1 MPPAVEPGE
10 LVDPGV
16 HGALLS
22 AVADGAP
29 LDRLGQH
36 RLESLKAAGLATPD
50 GRPRFPVAQAAQAKA
65 VAETAGD
72 LGRAM
77 ARLVAGE
84 WSRLEVEYESVH
96 AALASPARPPAEA
109 AGAGPSRRGR
119 GAAFLVVGGLLL
131 DLGVRRLLRRQGL
144 AAPPFGSAFVW
155 LAEGEGAAG
164 SWFARVTGLPGR
176 GSLIRFGHPD
186 APAFQLAAADPE
198 AAPALPAAL
207 EPALRELCEGLGW
220 SVVRLVDDAL
230 PALDP
235 VRRRVPGA
243 DDEGAFLAW
252 AYTLAVD
259 EALDRLS
266 ARGLLTPPPTAVT
279 TVRVT
284 DPALPARVAGGRG
297 WSAAAG
303 AAEEVAFVEGVEAA
317 GGQAAA
323 PVGGQRS
330 GEGGQRRQGGDGD
343 QVGGHGPSCG
353 GGPGSA
359 AVADWGSAVD
369 GLRVLPRPVRAGL

>member
-1 MPPAVEPGE
+1 VTRVTWELGWWAPVPPALEPDE
-10 LVDPGV
+10 LIEPGV
-16 HGALLS
+16 HGTLLS

-36 RLESLKAAGLATPD
+36 RLESLKAAGLATAD
-50 GRPRFPVAQAAQAKA
+50 GRPRFPVAPAPQAKA

-84 WSRLEVEYESVH
+84 WSRLEVEYQPLH
-96 AALASPARPPAEA
+96 ATMATTPASSAPASSAPAPSA
-109 AGAGPSRRGR
+109 RASAPATPAPASGA
-119 GAAFLVVGGLLL
+119 AAFLVVGGLLL

-164 SWFARVTGLPGR
+164 SWFARVTALPGR
-176 GSLIRFGHPD
+176 GSLIRFGRPG
-186 APAFQLAAADPE
+186 AAAFQLAAADPE

-220 SVVRLVDDAL
+220 SVVRLVEDAL

-266 ARGLLTPPPTAVT
+266 ARGLLTPPPAAVT
-279 TVRVT
+279 AVRVT
-284 DPALPARVAGGRG
+284 DPAL
-297 WSAAAG
+297 AG
-303 AAEEVAFVEGVEAA
+303 AA
-317 GGQAAA
+317 
-323 PVGGQRS
+323 
-330 GEGGQRRQGGDGD
+330 
-343 QVGGHGPSCG
+343 
-353 GGPGSA
+353 
-359 AVADWGSAVD
+359 
-369 GLRVLPRPVRAGL
+369 L

>member
-1 MPPAVEPGE
+1 VTRETWELGWWAPVPPALEPDE
-10 LVDPGV
+10 LIEPGV
-16 HGALLS
+16 HGTLLS

-36 RLESLKAAGLATPD
+36 RLEALKAAGLATAD
-50 GRPRFPVAQAAQAKA
+50 GRPRFPVAPAAKAKA

-84 WSRLEVEYESVH
+84 WSRLEVEYEPLH
-96 AALASPARPPAEA
+96 ATMAPPVPAPAS
-109 AGAGPSRRGR
+109 G

-155 LAEGEGAAG
+155 LAEGKGAAG
-164 SWFARVTGLPGR
+164 SWFARVTALPGR
-176 GSLIRFGHPD
+176 GSLIRFGHPG

-207 EPALRELCEGLGW
+207 EPVLRELCEGLGW
-220 SVVRLVDDAL
+220 SVVRLVEDAL

-266 ARGLLTPPPTAVT
+266 ARGLLTPPPAAVT
-279 TVRVT
+279 AVRVT
-284 DPALPARVAGGRG
+284 DPAL
-297 WSAAAG
+297 AG
-303 AAEEVAFVEGVEAA
+303 AA
-317 GGQAAA
+317 
-323 PVGGQRS
+323 R
-330 GEGGQRRQGGDGD
+330 
-343 QVGGHGPSCG
+343 
-353 GGPGSA
+353 
-359 AVADWGSAVD
+359 
-369 GLRVLPRPVRAGL
+369 

>member
-1 MPPAVEPGE
+1 VSSVEARGGGWELGWWAPVPPALEPDE

-36 RLESLKAAGLATPD
+36 RLESLKAAGLAGAD
-50 GRPRFPVAQAAQAKA
+50 GRPRFPVAEGAHAKA
-65 VAETAGD
+65 VMAAAGD
-72 LGRAM
+72 LGRSM

-96 AALASPARPPAEA
+96 AALSSPAPP
-109 AGAGPSRRGR
+109 GA
-119 GAAFLVVGGLLL
+119 AAFLVVGGLLL

-155 LAEGEGAAG
+155 LAEGDGAAG
-164 SWFARVTGLPGR
+164 TWFARVTALPGR
-176 GSLIRFGHPD
+176 GSLVRFGRPG

-198 AAPALPAAL
+198 RAPALPAPL

-220 SVVRLVDDAL
+220 SVVRLVEDAL

-252 AYTLAVD
+252 CYSLAVD
-259 EALDRLS
+259 EALDRLA
-266 ARGLLTPPPTAVT
+266 ARGLLTPPAGAVTAV
-279 TVRVT
+279 RVS
-284 DPALPARVAGGRG
+284 DPALA
-297 WSAAAG
+297 
-303 AAEEVAFVEGVEAA
+303 
-317 GGQAAA
+317 
-323 PVGGQRS
+323 
-330 GEGGQRRQGGDGD
+330 
-343 QVGGHGPSCG
+343 
-353 GGPGSA
+353 GSA
-359 AVADWGSAVD
+359 
-369 GLRVLPRPVRAGL
+369 L

>member
-1 MPPAVEPGE
+1 MTGGIRARTAWELGWWAPVPPALEPGE
-10 LVDPGV
+10 LVDPAV

-36 RLESLKAAGLATPD
+36 RLEPLKAAGLATAD
-50 GRPRFPVAQAAQAKA
+50 GRPRFPVAPAAQAKA

-84 WSRLEVEYESVH
+84 WSRLEVEYEPVH
-96 AALASPARPPAEA
+96 AALSPPTPAIEHEPDRA
-109 AGAGPSRRGR
+109 AVAGPTVGAEPGSGQTAPV
-119 GAAFLVVGGLLL
+119 GAAPGAAAFVVVGGLLL

-144 AAPPFGSAFVW
+144 ASPPFGSAFVW

-176 GSLIRFGHPD
+176 GSLVRFGHPG

-198 AAPALPAAL
+198 AAPALPASL

-220 SVVRLVDDAL
+220 SVVRLVEDAL

-259 EALDRLS
+259 EALDRLA
-266 ARGLLTPPPTAVT
+266 ARGLLTPPATGVT
-279 TVRVT
+279 TVRVA
-284 DPALPARVAGGRG
+284 DPAL
-297 WSAAAG
+297 AG
-303 AAEEVAFVEGVEAA
+303 AA
-317 GGQAAA
+317 
-323 PVGGQRS
+323 
-330 GEGGQRRQGGDGD
+330 
-343 QVGGHGPSCG
+343 
-353 GGPGSA
+353 
-359 AVADWGSAVD
+359 
-369 GLRVLPRPVRAGL
+369 L

>member
-1 MPPAVEPGE
+1 VTRGTWELGWWAPVPPALEPDE
-10 LVDPGV
+10 LVEPGV
-16 HGALLS
+16 HGDLLS
-22 AVADGAP
+22 AVAEGAP

-36 RLESLKAAGLATPD
+36 RLESLKAAGLATAD
-50 GRPRFPVAQAAQAKA
+50 GRPRFPVARAGQAKA

-84 WSRLEVEYESVH
+84 WSRLEVEYEPVH
-96 AALASPARPPAEA
+96 AAMASPAP
-109 AGAGPSRRGR
+109 GA
-119 GAAFLVVGGLLL
+119 AAFLVVGGLLL

-144 AAPPFGSAFVW
+144 ASPPFGSAYVW
-155 LAEGEGAAG
+155 MAEGAAG
-164 SWFARVTGLPGR
+164 TWFARVTGLPGR
-176 GSLIRFGHPD
+176 GSLIRFGLPG

-220 SVVRLVDDAL
+220 SVVRLVEDAL

-235 VRRRVPGA
+235 VRRRIPGA

-266 ARGLLTPPPTAVT
+266 ARGLLTPPASEVMA
-279 TVRVT
+279 VRVT
-284 DPALPARVAGGRG
+284 NPAL
-297 WSAAAG
+297 AG
-303 AAEEVAFVEGVEAA
+303 AA
-317 GGQAAA
+317 
-323 PVGGQRS
+323 
-330 GEGGQRRQGGDGD
+330 
-343 QVGGHGPSCG
+343 
-353 GGPGSA
+353 
-359 AVADWGSAVD
+359 
-369 GLRVLPRPVRAGL
+369 L

>member
-1 MPPAVEPGE
+1 VTGGTGGARSAWELGWWAPVPPAVEPGE
-10 LVDPGV
+10 LVDPAV

-36 RLESLKAAGLATPD
+36 RLESLKAAGLATAD

-84 WSRLEVEYESVH
+84 WSRIEVEYESVH
-96 AALASPARPPAEA
+96 AALASPAP
-109 AGAGPSRRGR
+109 GA
-119 GAAFLVVGGLLL
+119 AAFLVVGGLLL

-155 LAEGEGAAG
+155 LAEGDGAAG
-164 SWFARVTGLPGR
+164 TWFARVTGLPGR
-176 GSLIRFGHPD
+176 GSLIRFGQPD
-186 APAFQLAAADPE
+186 APAYQLAAADPE
-198 AAPALPAAL
+198 AAPALPATL

-220 SVVRLVDDAL
+220 SVVRLVEDAL

-259 EALDRLS
+259 EALDRLA
-266 ARGLLTPPPTAVT
+266 ARGLLTPPAAAVT
-279 TVRVT
+279 AVRVT
-284 DPALPARVAGGRG
+284 DPSL
-297 WSAAAG
+297 AG
-303 AAEEVAFVEGVEAA
+303 AA
-317 GGQAAA
+317 
-323 PVGGQRS
+323 
-330 GEGGQRRQGGDGD
+330 
-343 QVGGHGPSCG
+343 
-353 GGPGSA
+353 
-359 AVADWGSAVD
+359 
-369 GLRVLPRPVRAGL
+369 L

>member
-1 MPPAVEPGE
+1 VRRGGEWELGWWAPVPPAVEPGE

-50 GRPRFPVAQAAQAKA
+50 GRPRFPVAQASQAKA

-96 AALASPARPPAEA
+96 AALAGPAPAEA
-109 AGAGPSRRGR
+109 SPAEVEAVPPWTHSSRWLSAPGA
-119 GAAFLVVGGLLL
+119 AAFLVVGGLLL

-144 AAPPFGSAFVW
+144 AAPPFGSAYVW

-198 AAPALPAAL
+198 AAPALPAAI

-243 DDEGAFLAW
+243 EDEGAFLAW
-252 AYTLAVD
+252 AYTLAVG
-259 EALDRLS
+259 EALDRLA
-266 ARGLLTPPPTAVT
+266 ARGLLTLPPTGVT

-284 DPALPARVAGGRG
+284 DPAL
-297 WSAAAG
+297 AG
-303 AAEEVAFVEGVEAA
+303 AIA
-317 GGQAAA
+317 
-323 PVGGQRS
+323 
-330 GEGGQRRQGGDGD
+330 
-343 QVGGHGPSCG
+343 
-353 GGPGSA
+353 
-359 AVADWGSAVD
+359 
-369 GLRVLPRPVRAGL
+369 

>member
-1 MPPAVEPGE
+1 VTRESWELGWWAPVPPALEPDE
-10 LVDPGV
+10 LIEPAV
-16 HGALLS
+16 HGTLLS
-22 AVADGAP
+22 AVAGGAP

-36 RLESLKAAGLATPD
+36 RLESLKAAGLATAD
-50 GRPRFPVAQAAQAKA
+50 GRPRFPVAPAAQAKA

-84 WSRLEVEYESVH
+84 WSRLEVEYEPVH
-96 AALASPARPPAEA
+96 AAIATPTPAPA
-109 AGAGPSRRGR
+109 AGV
-119 GAAFLVVGGLLL
+119 AAFLVVGGLLL

-176 GSLIRFGHPD
+176 GSLIRFGRPG

-207 EPALRELCEGLGW
+207 EVALRELCEGLGW
-220 SVVRLVDDAL
+220 SVVRLVEDAL

-259 EALDRLS
+259 EAIDRLS
-266 ARGLLTPPPTAVT
+266 ARGLLTPPPAAVT
-279 TVRVT
+279 AVRVT
-284 DPALPARVAGGRG
+284 DPAL
-297 WSAAAG
+297 AG
-303 AAEEVAFVEGVEAA
+303 AA
-317 GGQAAA
+317 
-323 PVGGQRS
+323 
-330 GEGGQRRQGGDGD
+330 
-343 QVGGHGPSCG
+343 
-353 GGPGSA
+353 
-359 AVADWGSAVD
+359 
-369 GLRVLPRPVRAGL
+369 L

>member
-1 MPPAVEPGE
+1 MTGGIRARAAWELGWWAPVPPALEPGE
-10 LVDPGV
+10 LVDPAV

-36 RLESLKAAGLATPD
+36 RLESLKAAGLASAD
-50 GRPRFPVAQAAQAKA
+50 GRPRFPVAPAAQAKA

-84 WSRLEVEYESVH
+84 WSRLEVEYEPVH
-96 AALASPARPPAEA
+96 AALSPPAPTIEHEPDRA
-109 AGAGPSRRGR
+109 AVAGPPSGAEP
-119 GAAFLVVGGLLL
+119 GSGQAAPVGAAPGAAAFLVVGGLLL

-144 AAPPFGSAFVW
+144 ASPPFGSAFVW

-176 GSLIRFGHPD
+176 GSLVRFGHPS

-198 AAPALPAAL
+198 AAPALPASL

-220 SVVRLVDDAL
+220 SVVRLVEDAL

-235 VRRRVPGA
+235 VRRRVAGA

-266 ARGLLTPPPTAVT
+266 ARGLLTPPATGVT
-279 TVRVT
+279 TVRVA
-284 DPALPARVAGGRG
+284 DPAL
-297 WSAAAG
+297 AG
-303 AAEEVAFVEGVEAA
+303 AA
-317 GGQAAA
+317 
-323 PVGGQRS
+323 
-330 GEGGQRRQGGDGD
+330 
-343 QVGGHGPSCG
+343 
-353 GGPGSA
+353 
-359 AVADWGSAVD
+359 
-369 GLRVLPRPVRAGL
+369 L

>member
-1 MPPAVEPGE
+1 MTRGTWELGWWAPVPPALEPDE
-10 LVDPGV
+10 LVEPGV
-16 HGALLS
+16 HGDLLS
-22 AVADGAP
+22 AVAEGAP

-36 RLESLKAAGLATPD
+36 RLESLKAAGLATAD
-50 GRPRFPVAQAAQAKA
+50 GRPRFPVARADQAKA

-84 WSRLEVEYESVH
+84 WSRLEVEYEPVH
-96 AALASPARPPAEA
+96 AAMASPAP
-109 AGAGPSRRGR
+109 GA
-119 GAAFLVVGGLLL
+119 AAFLVVGGLLL

-144 AAPPFGSAFVW
+144 ASPPFGSAYVW
-155 LAEGEGAAG
+155 MAEGAAG
-164 SWFARVTGLPGR
+164 TWFARVTGLPGR
-176 GSLIRFGHPD
+176 GSLIRFGLPG

-220 SVVRLVDDAL
+220 SVVRLVEDAL

-235 VRRRVPGA
+235 VRRRIPGA

-266 ARGLLTPPPTAVT
+266 ARGLLTPPASEVMA
-279 TVRVT
+279 VRVT
-284 DPALPARVAGGRG
+284 NPAL
-297 WSAAAG
+297 AG
-303 AAEEVAFVEGVEAA
+303 AA
-317 GGQAAA
+317 
-323 PVGGQRS
+323 
-330 GEGGQRRQGGDGD
+330 
-343 QVGGHGPSCG
+343 
-353 GGPGSA
+353 
-359 AVADWGSAVD
+359 
-369 GLRVLPRPVRAGL
+369 L